1 MADNAAR
8 LAALAALGIGGTS
21 VGAEGPAPVTLTGR
35 TVYAGGDVER
45 TLTATVALGYVDD
58 AGLRWYPRDGQ
69 PGDVVTLTA
78 EQAERLDSLGAT
90 LLDDSEDSAPA
101 DQLDALDAAALIEL
115 AGTSEEARERVFA
128 YESGRAPSA
137 QRKTVLEASAPT
149 SGDED
154 DEQA

>member
-8 LAALAALGIGGTS
+8 LAALAALG
-21 VGAEGPAPVTLTGR
+21 VGAPAGVEGPAPVTLTGR

-69 PGDVVTLTA
+69 PGDVVTVTA

-90 LLDDSEDSAPA
+90 LLDDSEDSAP
-101 DQLDALDAAALIEL
+101 DQLDALDAAALVEL